1 MNKKYQKA
9 IKNPNILLS
18 EEINILSTILHI
30 SLNNLYFIYNGKSIN
45 NTRKKISD
53 FKKMNL
59 LIYIFNLKKIKIK
72 KYEQIN
78 NLLCPFCEKLVSMII
93 NEGKITLKDCCNNH
107 KLQNLSISLFIN
119 LQTNIGEK
127 INYCINCNNNL
138 NYYDYFYIC
147 SCTNFICPLCID
159 EHNEKFKNHYQI
171 INNKKFLMCEKHNML
186 FNYFCNKCNKNLCN
200 KCVDEHMEH
209 NKNIIIFKSIIQNIK
224 KSDIKN
230 DIKIFKYNLV
240 KYKDDLN
247 KIKEKYIELE
257 NNINTQFNNYNIL
270 YNIIQNL
277 MKDLNNKENI

>member
-1 MNKKYQKA
+1 MKV
-9 IKNPNILLS
+9 
-18 EEINILSTILHI
+18 
-30 SLNNLYFIYNGKSIN
+30 
-45 NTRKKISD
+45 
-53 FKKMNL
+53 
-59 LIYIFNLKKIKIK
+59 
-72 KYEQIN
+72 
-78 NLLCPFCEKLVSMII
+78 KL
-93 NEGKITLKDCCNNH
+93 
-107 KLQNLSISLFIN
+107 
-119 LQTNIGEK
+119 
-127 INYCINCNNNL
+127 
-138 NYYDYFYIC
+138 
-147 SCTNFICPLCID
+147 D